1 MLKNITSQNNL
12 ALEAS
17 LIRQANGELKN
28 LTDYPTHQYHHVEFS
43 FTL

>member
-1 MLKNITSQNNL
+1 MIKNITSQNNL

-17 LIRQANGELKN
+17 LIRQANGELKH
-28 LTDYPTHQYHHVEFS
+28 LTDYQTHQYYQVEFS